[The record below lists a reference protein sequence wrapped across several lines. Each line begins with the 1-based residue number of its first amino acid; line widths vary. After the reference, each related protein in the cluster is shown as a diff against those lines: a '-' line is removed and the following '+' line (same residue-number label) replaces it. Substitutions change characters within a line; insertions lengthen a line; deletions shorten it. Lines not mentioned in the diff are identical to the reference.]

1 MRKIIVIIS
10 TFGPLHLMK
19 SAEYISDLV
28 DVSVI
33 QGWLPGSFSKPL
45 VKLCSKIS
53 GRDLFKS
60 FGKRYVRKV
69 RRNDGVAIPEFY
81 LWATKLFRFLRTN
94 NSAMYASLLYGF
106 FSKKFIK
113 NADVFHVRSGNG
125 GAGAIKIAKKRG
137 MKVLVDHSIAHT
149 NFLRK
154 TLNPEYK
161 RLGLDCGY
169 NTKFWDLITD
179 NCIEADCIL
188 VNSDFVKQTFVE
200 EGFEESKIKV
210 AYLGVRPDFFS
221 LKTSY
226 DINGQIQILFTGGFG
241 IRKGARYII
250 EATKLLDEMEINYKI
265 VVVGACETLEMDS
278 LFKEYKSKN
287 IQFVG
292 FVPQDELKH
301 YFINSDIYLFPSLV
315 EGCAS
320 SGMEAMAAGLPVIA
334 TKESGLPID
343 SGKDGVVIKSKD
355 SAEIVNAIMS
365 LIKDKPKRE
374 KYGLNAAKKIKDNF
388 SWEQYAKT
396 VVSYYK
402 ELIENEG

>member
-1 MRKIIVIIS
+1 M
-10 TFGPLHLMK
+10 
-19 SAEYISDLV
+19 
-28 DVSVI
+28 
-33 QGWLPGSFSKPL
+33 
-45 VKLCSKIS
+45 
-53 GRDLFKS
+53 
-60 FGKRYVRKV
+60 
-69 RRNDGVAIPEFY
+69 
-81 LWATKLFRFLRTN
+81 
-94 NSAMYASLLYGF
+94 
-106 FSKKFIK
+106 
-113 NADVFHVRSGNG
+113 
-125 GAGAIKIAKKRG
+125 
-137 MKVLVDHSIAHT
+137 
-149 NFLRK
+149 
-154 TLNPEYK
+154 
-161 RLGLDCGY
+161 GLDCGY

-301 YFINSDIYLFPSLV
+301 YFINSDIYLFPSLA

-374 KYGLNAAKKIKDNF
+374 KYGLNAAQKIKDNF